1 MWVCFPSPDTAAS
14 IKELLQSSS
23 PQVSSAVL
31 AFASCFPSPSFPS
44 LFARP
49 LPGPPADGEESA
61 ALTNVFIFIW
71 IVRKATRVWETLLN
85 IHTQALTGLL
95 HRALKCASKLGKDKN
110 YLQSSTRTTE
120 THLWATKEL
129 YRDLSSGPSCTSEGL
144 QKEGCT
150 KGRGV
155 FTIPALLHVAP
166 PACPMHSPSTH
177 HGMQCPS
184 NIQGSL
190 CPCSVQGLGVG
201 GQSRSLTPAPLLPPG
216 MVLGKLLLTCSAHKP
231 PSPLL
236 QPLCSHALGRY
247 ASFPG

>member
-1 MWVCFPSPDTAAS
+1 MLRSLEKIKTTCKAAPEQQ
-14 IKELLQSSS
+14 K
-23 PQVSSAVL
+23 PT
-31 AFASCFPSPSFPS
+31 C
-44 LFARP
+44 
-49 LPGPPADGEESA
+49 GPPKSYKEIYHLGQA
-61 ALTNVFIFIW
+61 ACL
-71 IVRKATRVWETLLN
+71 
-85 IHTQALTGLL
+85 
-95 HRALKCASKLGKDKN
+95 
-110 YLQSSTRTTE
+110 
-120 THLWATKEL
+120 
-129 YRDLSSGPSCTSEGL
+129 RDCRRRDILRGG
-144 QKEGCT
+144 
-150 KGRGV
+150 GV

-166 PACPMHSPSTH
+166 PACPIHSPSTH